1 MLKLI
6 NVEFYKLMRRWL
18 PYVMLAVLILMLVIA
33 KASSYSGYSSFMSQH
48 PGVEIPHGATSV
60 TITSIIPDSV
70 TDTNPSG
77 VITSIETIYV
87 GQWQEQLVLPDAM
100 DSVLSTISGL
110 GVILVIILAAQVV
123 GTEYGWGTIRQTL
136 IKGVSRRNFLIAKFL
151 TLAIVIIAGVLITV
165 LVGFLIGMLTTAL
178 VEGGIDWSFMTW
190 GYLGGLLA
198 DIGRILLVLGIY
210 LALTVLL
217 CVLLRSAGTG
227 MAVGLG
233 VYFAD
238 SILAGLT
245 SITSGFLKELF
256 RFGIGYNVQQ
266 FTTSSTTQIMG
277 EVIRPLWQSSG
288 ILLAWGVLFVVAA
301 FYFLRRQDLTA

>member
-18 PYVMLAVLILMLVIA
+18 PYVSLLVLILLLAITKISA
-33 KASSYSGYSSFMSQH
+33 YSGYSNFMSRN
-48 PGVEIPHGATSV
+48 PDAEIQSGTTSI
-60 TITSIIPDSV
+60 TITSTFTGPDGQPIPGS
-70 TDTNPSG
+70 TH
-77 VITSIETIYV
+77 IESFDV
-87 GQWQEQLVLPDAM
+87 GPLVLPDAM

-123 GTEYGWGTIRQTL
+123 GSEYGWGTIRQTL
-136 IKGVSRRNFLIAKFL
+136 IKGVSRRKFLLAKFL
-151 TLAIVIIAGVLITV
+151 TLALAIIAGVLIIV
-165 LVGFLIGMLTTAL
+165 VVGFLIGMLTTAM
-178 VEGGIDWSFMTW
+178 VSGGIDWGFMTW
-190 GYLGGLLA
+190 GYVGGLLA
-198 DIGRILLVLGIY
+198 DIGRILLILAIY
-210 LALTVLL
+210 LAMTVLL
-217 CVLLRSAGTG
+217 CILLRSAGTG

-266 FTTSSTTQIMG
+266 FTASDTAQIMG
-277 EVIRPLWQSSG
+277 EAVRPLWQSSG
-288 ILLAWGVLFVVAA
+288 ILLVWGVLFVAAA